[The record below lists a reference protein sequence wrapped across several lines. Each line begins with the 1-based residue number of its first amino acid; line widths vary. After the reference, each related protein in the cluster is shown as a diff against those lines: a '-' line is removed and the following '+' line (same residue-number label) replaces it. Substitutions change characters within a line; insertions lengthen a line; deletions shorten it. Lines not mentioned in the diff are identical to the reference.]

1 MMCRNMVL
9 QGIQLGPSAALRDRR
24 RTMDASKSVCKH
36 ISCRKQILF
45 SPRFLVLGQ

>member
-1 MMCRNMVL
+1 MTRRNVEH

-24 RTMDASKSVCKH
+24 RTMGASKSVCKH
-36 ISCRKQILF
+36 TSCRKQILF